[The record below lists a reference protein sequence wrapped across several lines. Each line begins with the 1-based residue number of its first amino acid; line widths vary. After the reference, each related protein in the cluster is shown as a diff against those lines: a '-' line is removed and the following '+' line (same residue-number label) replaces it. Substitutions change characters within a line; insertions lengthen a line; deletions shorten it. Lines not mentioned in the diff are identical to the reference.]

1 MVTNISVATSEKW
14 TDKNTGEQKE
24 QTDWHRISFFGRLAE
39 VAAQYLTKG
48 SSVYIEGKIKTR
60 KWTDKDNID
69 RYTTEIQAN
78 SLQMLG
84 SKGQSNNT
92 SNQTDSYNNYNSY
105 NGGNQGGQ
113 QQNPNAGQGYTQA
126 QAPRGQANNSMG
138 YNSNPQPPVGGQ
150 GFNSQ
155 QQPLRTQ
162 PQAQQPPQGQAQQPL
177 QGQSHNS
184 PHKGNK
190 HRKASI
196 IKCLR
201 MHRNKVCMTMIC
213 HFNLYNKN

>member
-1 MVTNISVATSEKW
+1 MRGVNKAIIVGHLGNDPEVHRFDNGGMVTNISVATSEKW

-24 QTDWHRISFFGRLAE
+24 QTEWHRISFFGRLAE

-155 QQPLRTQ
+155 QQP
-162 PQAQQPPQGQAQQPL
+162 PQAQQPPQGQQAP
-177 QGQSHNS
+177 QGFNNQMSENASKQGMHNDDL
-184 PHKGNK
+184 P
-190 HRKASI
+190 
-196 IKCLR
+196 
-201 MHRNKVCMTMIC
+201 
-213 HFNLYNKN
+213 F